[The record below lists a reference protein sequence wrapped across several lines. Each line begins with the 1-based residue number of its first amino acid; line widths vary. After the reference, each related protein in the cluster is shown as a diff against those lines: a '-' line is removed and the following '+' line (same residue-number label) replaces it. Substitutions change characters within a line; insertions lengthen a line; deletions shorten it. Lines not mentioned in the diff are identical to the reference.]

1 MADFIFTMD
10 VNAQYESVTQAR
22 QQMLLLNRE
31 ITRATT
37 GPNALDINHASV
49 KEAQM
54 YVKALERAI
63 VRVGQTGENLSDVVA
78 DEFKEIRREAGLAG
92 QQTEQLRRELERL
105 NAAGN
110 SGANGVRKVSN
121 AAKVATQEVKRTT
134 SALEKLQSN
143 LREGVGQTLAFGAI
157 TAVTGA
163 IGSAVQQAV
172 ELDKVMTNISIVSQ
186 KAGSE
191 MESYR
196 DSSFEAAKALGT
208 TARDYMDASLIYE
221 QQGGDAAKYAKDL
234 AQATVIASNITGEST
249 QEMSEYLT
257 ATINGFE
264 MFETYGAEAGTKVV
278 DVYSRLGAV
287 SGSGLDEMAEA
298 LQRTATV
305 AKNAGYSFEEI
316 SSAVATVSETTR
328 RSPEVIG
335 SAFKSILLSFQQLRE
350 GSEEEMNAFSNK
362 VEKAFDLAGVK
373 GISVFDDEG
382 LRDAKDIMDDIGEKW
397 ENISKEG
404 KAAISEAVAG
414 KEQAETFQAFMDNQ
428 ERYAALLGEA
438 YNSAGTA
445 ANQQLIY
452 MDSLQAHVEQFQ
464 NAWQKASAAI
474 IDSDMFKNVLG
485 QAERFLTIIGDQENA
500 FMALGTAMAPLVGIF
515 GQLFGGKMVADWRR
529 NIENENLT
537 KNTIKRLEAE
547 GKLTAELEEQLKIAT
562 EQQSVV
568 ENLGQQAG
576 DAYKKNREELE
587 LLREELTESQNI
599 RNNSGANAQEI
610 LAQLGP
616 DSSGGVEGINSSKVA
631 AAGQEAI
638 EKAREDMDNLVQKA
652 IEAQQEVENL
662 TSKATD
668 AYSNSAGIANQ
679 DASQLRNEMQALST
693 EFSNFNGE
701 SQEISALQQRLNDA
715 VNDTTLT
722 YDQLEQ
728 ELYEVARAMD
738 ELNQAQIDTS
748 DPEALQNYVEQTAQA
763 NAQLAEIQAQLAQD
777 TRSPEDIQ
785 QEIDLAEAQNA
796 ELEAAANRT
805 EKVRKAVELAS
816 AAYGSITPVVA
827 AFNSVQEGTITQGE
841 AVQQTFESV
850 GGTLLASMNPY
861 AMAAGGLLT
870 LVGAFGDFRSEAEK
884 VKDANEEVIRSFMS
898 LNETITGQLGGLYE
912 AKDAF
917 EAFQGLDPQK
927 ILSGNAIEGDPE
939 KSNKLKEQYKQMAQ
953 VVAENSPE
961 LVKYYDLEGNA
972 VVDLSAKYENLLA
985 DKATDMADNYKLM
998 LNNQKGFLSQYS
1010 TEYGDATRK
1019 TIESTAELEK
1029 AQQTLKEAKVSGD
1042 NEAVKD
1048 SLKDIQE
1055 YTDKIATAKE
1065 ELSTLSGSINTN
1077 LIQPLI
1083 NSNVELQKLAV
1094 TSPELAGKIKNAIA
1108 DMIPKETI
1116 GNYIQ
1121 SGQEELAET
1130 VLANVQEVADVLS
1143 SIREPKALEEY
1154 NKQLKDMDY
1163 LTKQLIF
1170 SQKDFDA
1177 KELLSGVT
1185 PEANDLIRSQIEDF
1199 KTATDEAKDYKKEL
1213 EDLKDAQKELQGWQ
1227 PASSTTREEA
1237 EEKYAK
1243 KVDKV
1248 RDGLIE
1254 QEEKRLRKE
1263 AKLHGRTLSD
1273 KEAEEEAYARA
1284 KKKNSEIFKDDY
1296 QDLDKEIKRT
1306 TKSIK
1311 KQENAFEDLGDQL
1324 TQIAKSDEGYN
1335 SILEKLE
1342 ETEDAEKA
1350 LKKLRKSVKKNQ
1362 ITGEDI
1368 FEDGAFKNFE
1378 KQFPSI
1384 GKEIR
1389 DLARK
1394 SGKTVDE
1401 ILAQEDFLYNQTK
1414 LYREALAENNADYF
1428 NGWKAKNAEAV
1439 QYAAAN
1445 YGIDAN
1451 NYTTMEQYKAAL
1463 ATANAS
1469 NFANIEAWKT
1479 SLKSQ
1484 SDDAQKQSEADKHQT
1499 INQMTVSSLKG
1510 IISGYQ
1516 YLGDETLTVGQK
1528 VVVFFASL
1536 ADSVLNI
1543 KNAILNSFM
1552 TAFNWIYKGIGRL
1565 VAGAAKLLNKLPGV
1579 DIDTDGMVDST
1590 DHFADKISE
1599 MGGSKTSNLAGK
1611 YAESARKTNM
1621 QKQKDAIDM
1630 IKFDDDIYKD
1640 TQKSIKAPKPLPSA
1654 TAPDYDAAY
1663 DKLNPK
1669 EGKKEGRDKDDY
1681 KKDKDKDKKKKKK
1694 DKKEDVEDLDLELDR
1709 YYKLENQMKVI
1720 EDHLDNLSA
1729 KKEQAYGKDKIK
1741 LMEAEQRSYAQQTKT
1756 LEKYIQAL
1764 AKERAE
1770 VKKNL
1775 SSNGFKFG
1783 ADGEITNLNTRLKA
1797 LQKAANSKKGK
1808 AKEKAIVDVEEL
1820 QDAAS
1825 RYTEIQY
1832 DLIPDKK
1839 KALAEAKATI
1849 KEIEREK
1856 VEYKVELHIQKNE
1869 LLGEIRDT
1877 IKEINGEDFTRL
1889 DENLAVTSQQIKA
1902 NIDLYSYY
1910 QKKIAEVKKN
1920 TKLSDADRQ
1929 ELIQEYKSE
1938 ALSAVSEAKSAYDE
1952 LSDIQNEFVSQSG
1965 DMIDRVMEQF
1975 ENIQDKASS
1984 LADVYADV
1992 YGVRSYEQVGKMRD
2006 IQLKAIDEQVTRA
2019 NQLKLQMELYQATLK
2034 EGTDAWNEANDIVT
2048 SLGDTIQEQL
2058 IARIEL
2064 LKESFDEFK
2073 ENLLEYG
2080 DRSVFGSL
2088 GLEDFEEQMDRV
2100 LSKNDK
2106 FFSSYEKITQIG
2118 GLIAEVN
2125 DAIAD
2130 SMDPQKAADYQK
2142 FKEKEL
2148 QTLMDADQVS
2158 ADQFER
2164 AKLLWDIEQKKQAL
2178 EDRQNAKRTAQLIR
2192 DENGNFTYQYNKADT
2207 EESSSAKKDLA
2218 DAKNS
2223 LKEFDEERVRDS
2235 ASQILDVV
2243 RQTKDKIND
2252 IYDDTSLSDAERTAL
2267 LERTMEQAKNDIG
2280 ELQKDLIMWS
2290 GNSMKDGIS
2299 ELETAFSNNQISLQG
2314 IGIDDETAGKM
2325 FAAIKNGS
2333 LQVEDILKNDVDKFG
2348 QVLGINTEQSANAI
2362 SYLLQATGNE
2372 STELTN
2378 QMLGLSNKWLETTQ
2392 NNLTTLDNKYYST
2405 QESIKNT
2412 TNALETATG
2421 NLNAQINQTGESAKK
2436 TAAEI
2441 EAQRVEMQRMNGV
2454 TNNATNAYKKLI
2466 NQLVGKDGGG
2476 GTLGAMV
2483 DLQQTM
2489 KKKLS
2494 PQMVDTTETAEK
2506 LRNKSKQ
2513 TASALKDMGGEAN
2526 YAYKQHKLFDSK
2538 EIRTANDNVK
2548 TFGQRADTTA
2558 NKVES
2563 MGNKADSSRKKIASL
2578 SVALAALPGLDSGK
2592 RYYYTKTNK
2601 DGSTESVS
2609 YKDKQKETGNL
2620 QYVGKFAEGG
2630 YTGEWAGSS
2639 GNQVGAHAIVHEKEW
2654 VLNKDDT
2661 KNFLDGMKIQRNLLA
2676 KTGGNAESLIRQ
2688 LGNYN
2693 GVPQGNLD
2701 QKVEI
2706 NANFPNVTQSK
2717 EIENALSNLSLRAQS
2732 HAFNKQNR
2740 R

>member
-54 YVKALERAI
+54 YVQALERAI
-63 VRVGQTGENLSDVVA
+63 VRVGQTGENLSDAVA

-163 IGSAVQQAV
+163 IASAVQQAV

-196 DSSFEAAKALGT
+196 DSSFEAAKELGT
-208 TARDYMDASLIYE
+208 TAKDYMDASLIYE

-278 DVYSRLGAV
+278 DVYSKLGAV

-428 ERYAALLGEA
+428 ERYAVLLGEA

-464 NAWQKASAAI
+464 NSWQKASAAI

-547 GKLTAELEEQLKIAT
+547 GKLTAELEEQLNIAT

-610 LAQLGP
+610 LTQLGP

-668 AYSNSAGIANQ
+668 AYSNSAGIASQ

-796 ELEAAANRT
+796 ELEAAAKRT

-870 LVGAFGDFRSEAEK
+870 LVGAFGDFRSEAEE

-972 VVDLSAKYENLLA
+972 VVDLSVKYENLLA

-1042 NEAVKD
+1042 NDAVKD
-1048 SLKDIQE
+1048 SLKDIQK
-1055 YTDKIATAKE
+1055 YTDNIATAKE

-1108 DMIPKETI
+1108 DMVPKDLI

-1121 SGQEELAET
+1121 SGQEELAEN
-1130 VLANVQEVADVLS
+1130 VLTNVQKVADVLS
-1143 SIREPKALEEY
+1143 SVKEPKVLEEY
-1154 NKQLKDMDY
+1154 NQQLKDMDY

-1185 PEANDLIRSQIEDF
+1185 PDANDIIDRQIRSFEV
-1199 KTATDEAKDYKKEL
+1199 ATNEAERYRKEL
-1213 EDLKDAQKELQGWQ
+1213 EDLKEAQKELQGWQ
-1227 PASSTTREEA
+1227 PASNSTREEA

-1254 QEEKRLRKE
+1254 EERKRLREE
-1263 AKLHGRTLSD
+1263 ARLHGRTLSD

-1311 KQENAFEDLGDQL
+1311 KQEDALEDLGDQL
-1324 TQIAKSDEGYN
+1324 VQIAKTDEGYN
-1335 SILEKLE
+1335 STLSSLG
-1342 ETEDAEKA
+1342 DAKDAQKA
-1350 LKKLRKSVKKNQ
+1350 LKNLKKAIAKNK

-1368 FEDGAFKNFE
+1368 FEEDAFKE
-1378 KQFPSI
+1378 LRKEFPTIASNI
-1384 GKEIR
+1384 EDLSTVSGNTMAEIEAQSDR
-1389 DLARK
+1389 LASR
-1394 SGKTVDE
+1394 
-1401 ILAQEDFLYNQTK
+1401 I
-1414 LYREALAENNADYF
+1414 REHQNALAENNSKYFAD
-1428 NGWKAKNAEAV
+1428 WRAKNADTVAF
-1439 QYAAAN
+1439 AAAN

-1451 NYTTMEQYKAAL
+1451 NYATMEQYKAAL
-1463 ATANAS
+1463 ATVNAS

-1479 SLKSQ
+1479 TLKSQ

-1499 INQMTVSSLKG
+1499 INEMTVSSLKG

-1516 YLGDETLTVGQK
+1516 YLGDETLSVGQK

-1599 MGGSKTSNLAGK
+1599 MGGSETSNLAGK

-1621 QKQKDAIDM
+1621 QKQKDAINM
-1630 IKFDDDIYKD
+1630 IEFDEKLYTKN
-1640 TQKSIKAPKPLPSA
+1640 IKGIETPKPLPSA

-1663 DKLNPK
+1663 DKLNPP
-1669 EGKKEGRDKDDY
+1669 EDEKEGRDKNDY
-1681 KKDKDKDKKKKKK
+1681 KKDKDKKKKKK
-1694 DKKEDVEDLDLELDR
+1694 NKKEDVEDLDLELDR

-1808 AKEKAIVDVEEL
+1808 AKEKAIADVEEL

-1856 VEYKVELHIQKNE
+1856 VEYKVELHIEKNE

-1952 LSDIQNEFVSQSG
+1952 LSDIQSEFVSQSG

-2006 IQLKAIDEQVTRA
+2006 IQLKAIDEQVARA

-2034 EGTDAWNEANDIVT
+2034 KGTDAWNEANDIVT

-2106 FFSSYEKITQIG
+2106 FFNSYEKITQIG

-2207 EESSSAKKDLA
+2207 EENSSAKKDLA

-2299 ELETAFSNNQISLQG
+2299 ELETAFSSNQISLQG

-2392 NNLTTLDNKYYST
+2392 NNLTTLDGKYYST

-2421 NLNAQINQTGESAKK
+2421 NLNTQINQTGESAKK

-2506 LRNKSKQ
+2506 LRSKSKQ
-2513 TASALKDMGGEAN
+2513 TASALKGMGGEAN

-2601 DGSTESVS
+2601 DGSTKSVS

-2661 KNFLDGMKIQRNLLA
+2661 KNFLDGMKIQRSLLA

-2688 LGNYN
+2688 LGSYN